1 MGPAEPRSGGAR
13 SSWRPSDSEAVG
25 WGERGGRQTQ
35 GRGSVG
41 RRQRALRA
49 GVGVIGAR
57 FGPYLMLDRVG
68 EGGMGVVYRAEDTRI
83 GSPVAVKVL
92 DEGRTRDPQILSRF
106 RREARIATA
115 LRHPN
120 IAAFHDFDEAVV
132 PGGGGAGAKRRVV
145 FLVIEWVAGED
156 LTAALQRKERFSGAR
171 LVEIAKQITAALEA
185 AHDVGVV
192 HRDLKPSNIRLTPD
206 GQVKVLDF
214 GLAKILESAALHRDH
229 PPTFQTSIGSLLGT
243 APYMAPEQL
252 FGRSVDARTD
262 LFALGVVLYQMATGE
277 VPFSGRNIV
286 EVLQAVSNKAPV
298 PPSRLAPE
306 LSPALDELILRLLA
320 KEPSGRFPSAGAVR
334 QALAAV

>member
-1 MGPAEPRSGGAR
+1 M
-13 SSWRPSDSEAVG
+13 
-25 WGERGGRQTQ
+25 
-35 GRGSVG
+35 
-41 RRQRALRA
+41 
-49 GVGVIGAR
+49 IGAR
-57 FGPYLMLDRVG
+57 FGPYPMLDRVG
-68 EGGMGVVYRAEDTRI
+68 EGGMGTVYRAEDTRT
-83 GSPVAVKVL
+83 GAPVAVKVL
-92 DEGRTRDPQILSRF
+92 DDARTRDPQILSRF

-132 PGGGGAGAKRRVV
+132 PSTTGGARRRVV

-156 LTAALQRKERFSGAR
+156 LTAALQRKETFGTAR
-171 LVEIAKQITAALEA
+171 LAEIARQLTSALEA
-185 AHDVGVV
+185 AHAVGVV

-214 GLAKILESAALHRDH
+214 GLAKILESAELHRDH

-252 FGRSVDARTD
+252 FGRGVDARTD

-286 EVLQAVSNKAPV
+286 EVLQAVSTKAPV
-298 PPSRLAPE
+298 PPSRLDPE
-306 LSPALDELILRLLA
+306 LPAALDELILRLLA
-320 KEPSGRFPSAGAVR
+320 KEPAGRYASAAAVR
-334 QALAAV
+334 EALAAV

>member
-1 MGPAEPRSGGAR
+1 M
-13 SSWRPSDSEAVG
+13 
-25 WGERGGRQTQ
+25 
-35 GRGSVG
+35 
-41 RRQRALRA
+41 
-49 GVGVIGAR
+49 IGAR

-92 DEGRTRDPQILSRF
+92 DEARTRDPQILSRF

-132 PGGGGAGAKRRVV
+132 PSATGGARRRVV

-156 LTAALQRKERFSGAR
+156 LTASLQRKERFTAAR
-171 LVEIAKQITAALEA
+171 LAEVARQLTAALEA
-185 AHDVGVV
+185 AHAVGVV

-206 GQVKVLDF
+206 GKVKVLDF
-214 GLAKILESAALHRDH
+214 GLAKILENAQLHRDH

-252 FGRSVDARTD
+252 FGREVDARTD

-286 EVLQAVSNKAPV
+286 EVLQAVSTKQPV
-298 PPSRLAPE
+298 PPARLDPE
-306 LSPALDELILRLLA
+306 LPPALDELILRLLA
-320 KEPSGRFPSAGAVR
+320 KEPAGRFASAAAVR
-334 QALAAV
+334 EALAAV